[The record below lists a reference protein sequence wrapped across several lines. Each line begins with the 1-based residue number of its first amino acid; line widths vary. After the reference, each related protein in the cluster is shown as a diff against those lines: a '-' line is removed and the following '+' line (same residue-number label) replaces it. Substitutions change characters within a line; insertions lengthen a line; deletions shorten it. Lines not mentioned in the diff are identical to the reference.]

1 MSHFLAYAFLLGLV
15 GSVPA
20 SWSAETTKQEGC
32 RKAIVA
38 ELFYEISPALFV
50 ESKLQGSSNA
60 RLYITVVHGAGLP
73 GKPGQLIYCPD
84 CSKLRK
90 DDPVLICR
98 GNVWQGFENSTGSR
112 ASFVVSGFAAKPLGA
127 PAN

>member
-1 MSHFLAYAFLLGLV
+1 MPHFLAYALLLGLV
-15 GSVPA
+15 SSIPA
-20 SWSAETTKQEGC
+20 WSAETTMHQEGC
-32 RKAIVA
+32 RKAVVA

-73 GKPGQLIYCPD
+73 GKPGQFIYCPD

-98 GNVWQGFENSTGSR
+98 GNVWQGFENSNGAR
-112 ASFVVSGFAAKPLGA
+112 ASFVVSGFAAKPLGISA
-127 PAN
+127 H